1 MSNRVGGPRGDAI
14 IKVKNESGRALSG
27 QLTYTPSPAGAYEV
41 RAGANRSAAEAAEV
55 VRTDDEGKTYG
66 PASHTEAYIRIVPA
80 AAVIPDVSEPE
91 MAKAA
96 QWCVEQ
102 GILTAPGETTFRPN
116 GWVTRVKVIQTWNT
130 AFPKQ

>member
-14 IKVKNESGRALSG
+14 IKVKNESSRALSG

-80 AAVIPDVSEPE
+80 AAVIPDVPDTDASSG
-91 MAKAA
+91 AVG
-96 QWCVEQ
+96 CCDR
-102 GILTAPGETTFRPN
+102 GHRHRRRGGLRGL
-116 GWVTRVKVIQTWNT
+116 
-130 AFPKQ
+130 

>member
-14 IKVKNESGRALSG
+14 IKIKNESSRALSG

-66 PASHTEAYIRIVPA
+66 PVSHTEAYIRIVPA
-80 AAVIPDVSEPE
+80 AAVIPDVPDTDASSG
-91 MAKAA
+91 AVG
-96 QWCVEQ
+96 CCDR
-102 GILTAPGETTFRPN
+102 GHRHRRRSGLRGL
-116 GWVTRVKVIQTWNT
+116 
-130 AFPKQ
+130 